1 MAESASDRSEKATP
15 RRREEA
21 REKGQVVL
29 SPEVSPVAVLLAALA
44 MASFGG
50 PRLLA
55 QSRLVLRGWLASIG
69 PAAAADDAVGP
80 MIAHAVLQMVSV
92 LAPFF
97 IATAVVGAGAIVA
110 QIGFAVRPQLLVPDP
125 GRMNPARGMKRI
137 FSAAG
142 AVGLMKAVLK
152 IAIVGAIAYRV
163 LWRAGND
170 AVAAPGMTLD
180 ELLAFTG
187 YGMRRLL
194 IGMAMALGVLGVAD
208 YLWQRWRHERD
219 LRMTRQEVKEEQKDS
234 DGDPQ
239 IRGRFRRAHR
249 ELARRRMLTD
259 VKTADVVLTNPVHV
273 AVALRYRPAEMA
285 APRVVAKGAGEL
297 AQKIKDA
304 ARTAGI
310 PIVERRALARALFR
324 SVKIGSEIP
333 PALYRAVAEILAYI
347 FSLRGRPSAEEAR

>member
-1 MAESASDRSEKATP
+1 
-15 RRREEA
+15 
-21 REKGQVVL
+21 
-29 SPEVSPVAVLLAALA
+29 
-44 MASFGG
+44 
-50 PRLLA
+50 
-55 QSRLVLRGWLASIG
+55 
-69 PAAAADDAVGP
+69 
-80 MIAHAVLQMVSV
+80 
-92 LAPFF
+92 
-97 IATAVVGAGAIVA
+97 

-347 FSLRGRPSAEEAR
+347 FSLRGRPSA

>member
-208 YLWQRWRHERD
+208 YLW
-219 LRMTRQEVKEEQKDS
+219 
-234 DGDPQ
+234 
-239 IRGRFRRAHR
+239 
-249 ELARRRMLTD
+249 
-259 VKTADVVLTNPVHV
+259 
-273 AVALRYRPAEMA
+273 
-285 APRVVAKGAGEL
+285 
-297 AQKIKDA
+297 
-304 ARTAGI
+304 
-310 PIVERRALARALFR
+310 
-324 SVKIGSEIP
+324 
-333 PALYRAVAEILAYI
+333 
-347 FSLRGRPSAEEAR
+347 